1 MQSETSRGLA
11 EPAATLSVPREASA
25 GLAGRS
31 FPTDAELEASARKAL
46 PGNLGDGGYP
56 RTGWERAGRWLLR
69 GGWVG
74 FLAYIGEAAGQQPA
88 PCPLPPCARIPPIA
102 KVARQSLASTRFEF
116 SISGK

>member
-25 GLAGRS
+25 GLADRS

-46 PGNLGDGGYP
+46 PGNLRDRRYP
-56 RTGWERAGRWLLR
+56 RTGWERAGRWLLPS
-69 GGWVG
+69 G
-74 FLAYIGEAAGQQPA
+74 LADIRQESDPTPAQKPA
-88 PCPLPPCARIPPIA
+88 PCPLPPCARIPAIP